1 MKLVSSELRMTP
13 IGDIPRIKK
22 LEVIGVFESGI
33 SGYDEVLAFID
44 YRLLQ
49 KIFRMNENITGLGV
63 RISNPENAPEIA
75 HEFAELTDEYII
87 RNWADENKSIF
98 QVMKLEKI
106 GLFLILTLIIV
117 VAAFNIISGLTI
129 LIKNK
134 TKEIAILK
142 TFSHFLFVQVPFL
155 LSIPIACILLNIAND
170 KLFYLFA
177 SFGIGSLILSCL
189 GSISSSMNLMN
200 QRNFLLGSVIVMI
213 FSVPI
218 IIFSVGIINMEE
230 SFNSL
235 INILFG
241 ILLIVFAINPWAS
254 GLCLKLSLENN

>member
-1 MKLVSSELRMTP
+1 MNFLNKIIFFYYREYKLHMSGIQDILTNIIFFFISIFIFIFS
-13 IGDIPRIKK
+13 IGPDKEIIS
-22 LEVIGVFESGI
+22 LIGVGILWTLLLLSSTLSLKKYYQDDFENGN
-33 SGYDEVLAFID
+33 L
-44 YRLLQ
+44 
-49 KIFRMNENITGLGV
+49 
-63 RISNPENAPEIA
+63 
-75 HEFAELTDEYII
+75 
-87 RNWADENKSIF
+87 
-98 QVMKLEKI
+98 
-106 GLFLILTLIIV
+106 LIIHLNG
-117 VAAFNIISGLTI
+117 FSFGF
-129 LIKNK
+129 
-134 TKEIAILK
+134 IAILK
-142 TFSHFLFVQVPFL
+142 TFSHFVFVQVPFL

-218 IIFSVGIINMEE
+218 IIFSVSIINMEE